1 MICQCNIEA
10 KLPKIFPEEQAAAEA
25 EMAFSDAAKASSDLG
40 NADSAMATFIYDP
53 VISGMDD
60 FVDRTEDH
68 LDKSDVNAA
77 EAGRL

>member
-1 MICQCNIEA
+1 
-10 KLPKIFPEEQAAAEA
+10 
-25 EMAFSDAAKASSDLG
+25 
-40 NADSAMATFIYDP
+40 MATFIYDP